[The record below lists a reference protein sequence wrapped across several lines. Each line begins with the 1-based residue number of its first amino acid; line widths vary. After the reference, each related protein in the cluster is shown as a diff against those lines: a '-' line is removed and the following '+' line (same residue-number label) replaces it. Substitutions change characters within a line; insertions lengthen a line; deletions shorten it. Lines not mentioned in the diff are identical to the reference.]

1 MRLDPSSQR
10 GDIIVGWLTRLV
22 AVFAV
27 IGIAGYDA
35 ISLTVTKA
43 TASDHAGTAALDA
56 AEAWAQ
62 TRDLRQ
68 TYAAAAETAARG
80 GDTVATNSLVVD
92 ADGTVH
98 VRLCRTATTLLLQR
112 TDRTRKWTKQCG
124 SGQGRAVGS

>member
-22 AVFAV
+22 AVFAL

-35 ISLTVTKA
+35 ISLTVAKT
-43 TASDHAGTAALDA
+43 TVTDHASLAALDA

-68 TYAAAAETAARG
+68 TYAAAEATAVRG
-80 GDTVATNSLVVD
+80 GDTVVANSLVVD

-98 VRLCRTATTLLLQR
+98 VQLCRTATTLVLQR
-112 TDRTRKWTKQCG
+112 ADRTNKWTKQCG
-124 SGQGRAVGS
+124 SGRGRTVSS